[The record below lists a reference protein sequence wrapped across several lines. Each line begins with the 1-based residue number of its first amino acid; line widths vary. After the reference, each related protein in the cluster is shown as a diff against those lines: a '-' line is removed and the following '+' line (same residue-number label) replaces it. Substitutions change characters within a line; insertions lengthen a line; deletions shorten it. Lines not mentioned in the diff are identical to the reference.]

1 MTYKYS
7 TKKPFLIV
15 YLAIILLCILLTLGR
30 WYSVFNHDFVVIHAE
45 VHSHISNLCLSMIAY
60 VGIGYSWLLSG
71 IKFRFIIAL
80 GVILIAGNFFCET
93 LMGFMNTTDIID
105 AIYGTFGILAA
116 YVYLFFTNK
125 YGLVERSS
133 DKG

>member
-1 MTYKYS
+1 MSYKYS
-7 TKKPFLIV
+7 AKKPFHIA
-15 YLAIILLCILLTLGR
+15 YLALVLICFLLTLGR
-30 WYSVFNHDFVVIHAE
+30 WYSVFDPDFVVISEE
-45 VHSHISNLCLSMIAY
+45 VHSHISNLSLSMIAY